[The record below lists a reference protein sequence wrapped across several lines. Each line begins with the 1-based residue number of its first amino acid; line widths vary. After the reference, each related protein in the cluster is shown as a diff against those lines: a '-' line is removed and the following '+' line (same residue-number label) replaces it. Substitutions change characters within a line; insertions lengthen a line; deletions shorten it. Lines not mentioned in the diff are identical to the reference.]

1 MRWLSAQLDAAGVTQ
16 QQRHLS
22 SLAELAGEGW
32 DLVINCCG
40 LGSRDLLP
48 DPHCYPVRGQIMRV
62 RAPWVN
68 QCVFAEFPDETS
80 YIIPNRCVPGQPLE
94 RMCVDIN
101 VYKVLCNLL
110 VALCCAGIQSMDAK
124 DGCLLYMLYT
134 CDVCSMFL
142 YLFVFESGGIFM
154 ATAKCATHAP
164 CGTRSLT
171 CTSTTMR

>member
-32 DLVINCCG
+32 DVVINCCG

-48 DPHCYPVRGQIMRV
+48 DPHCYPIRGQIMRV

-80 YIIPNRCVPGQPLE
+80 YIIPNRYAFTEQS
-94 RMCVDIN
+94 
-101 VYKVLCNLL
+101 
-110 VALCCAGIQSMDAK
+110 CA
-124 DGCLLYMLYT
+124 
-134 CDVCSMFL
+134 V
-142 YLFVFESGGIFM
+142 
-154 ATAKCATHAP
+154 
-164 CGTRSLT
+164 
-171 CTSTTMR
+171 TSQC